1 MLRVPDS
8 EGRREGMGV
17 VVVTEVSADELPA
30 EAVEEAKARAATL
43 LLAFR
48 HGNQLAF
55 DHALD
60 RLLDEHVE
68 REVTTLLTW
77 IAAEAVRKAYAPEV
91 GDRVLRSMARRA
103 PRDTGA
109 VLVDEDGVDAA
120 RLIEAVAA
128 GEVTEV
134 RDLVAATPDTTFL
147 LGGLLQ
153 GVAMML
159 PLLPDGELAE
169 ITAELRRR
177 HGGVPAGVPE
187 ARAGV

>member
-1 MLRVPDS
+1 M
-8 EGRREGMGV
+8 
-17 VVVTEVSADELPA
+17 VVTEELADELPA

-55 DHALD
+55 DHELD
-60 RLLDEHVE
+60 LLLAERAE
-68 REVTTLLTW
+68 REVTTLLAW

-91 GDRVLRSMARRA
+91 GDRVLRAMARRA
-103 PRDTGA
+103 PADNGA
-109 VLVDEDGVDAA
+109 VEVDEESADAA

-128 GEVTEV
+128 GEVAEV
-134 RDLVAATPDTTFL
+134 RGLVASTADTTFL

-159 PLLPDGELAE
+159 PLLPEGELAE

-177 HGGVPAGVPE
+177 HGGPAAHVPE

>member
-1 MLRVPDS
+1 M
-8 EGRREGMGV
+8 
-17 VVVTEVSADELPA
+17 VVTEELADELPL

-48 HGNQLAF
+48 HGNQIAF
-55 DHALD
+55 DHELD
-60 RLLDEHVE
+60 LLFAEHAE
-68 REVTTLLTW
+68 REVTTLLAW

-91 GDRVLRSMARRA
+91 GDRVLRAMARRA
-103 PRDTGA
+103 PEDTGGVA
-109 VLVDEDGVDAA
+109 VDEETANAA
-120 RLIEAVAA
+120 QLIEAVAA
-128 GEVTEV
+128 GEVAEV
-134 RDLVAATPDTTFL
+134 CGLVAATPDTTFL

-177 HGGVPAGVPE
+177 HGGAAHVPE

>member
-1 MLRVPDS
+1 M
-8 EGRREGMGV
+8 V
-17 VVVTEVSADELPA
+17 VATEELADELPT

-55 DHALD
+55 DDALD
-60 RLLDEHVE
+60 RLLDEQAG

-91 GDRVLRSMARRA
+91 GDRVLRAMARRA
-103 PRDTGA
+103 PEDTSG
-109 VLVDEDGVDAA
+109 VLIDEDSADAA

-128 GEVTEV
+128 GEVSTV
-134 RDLVAATPDTTFL
+134 RDLVTATADTTFL
-147 LGGLLQ
+147 VGGLLQ

-159 PLLPDGELAE
+159 PLLPEGEVAE
-169 ITAELRRR
+169 IVAELRRR
-177 HGGVPAGVPE
+177 HCGDRCPDTPAGIPE

>member
-1 MLRVPDS
+1 M
-8 EGRREGMGV
+8 
-17 VVVTEVSADELPA
+17 VVTEELADELPL

-48 HGNQLAF
+48 HGNQIAF
-55 DHALD
+55 DHELD
-60 RLLDEHVE
+60 LLFAEHAE
-68 REVTTLLTW
+68 REVTTLLAW

-91 GDRVLRSMARRA
+91 GDRVLRAMARRA
-103 PRDTGA
+103 PEDTGGVA
-109 VLVDEDGVDAA
+109 VDEETANAA
-120 RLIEAVAA
+120 QLIEAVAA
-128 GEVTEV
+128 GEVAEV
-134 RDLVAATPDTTFL
+134 RGLVAATPDTTFL

-177 HGGVPAGVPE
+177 HGGAAHVPE

>member
-1 MLRVPDS
+1 M
-8 EGRREGMGV
+8 
-17 VVVTEVSADELPA
+17 VVTEELADELPV
-30 EAVEEAKARAATL
+30 EAVAEAKARAATL

-48 HGNQLAF
+48 HGNQIAF
-55 DHALD
+55 DHELD
-60 RLLDEHVE
+60 LLFAEHAE

-91 GDRVLRSMARRA
+91 GDRVLRAMARRA
-103 PRDTGA
+103 PEDTGA
-109 VLVDEDGVDAA
+109 VEVDEETANAA

-128 GEVTEV
+128 GEVAEV
-134 RDLVAATPDTTFL
+134 RGLVAATPDTTFL

-177 HGGVPAGVPE
+177 HGGAAHVPE

>member
-1 MLRVPDS
+1 MDV
-8 EGRREGMGV
+8 M
-17 VVVTEVSADELPA
+17 VTEELAGELPA
-30 EAVEEAKARAATL
+30 EAVEEAKGRAASL

-60 RLLDEHVE
+60 RLFEEHVE

-91 GDRVLRSMARRA
+91 GDRVLRAMARRA
-103 PRDTGA
+103 PHDTGA
-109 VLVDEDGVDAA
+109 VHVDEEGVDAA

-128 GEVTEV
+128 GEVAEV
-134 RDLVAATPDTTFL
+134 RGLVATTPDTTFL

-159 PLLPDGELAE
+159 PLLPEGELAE

-177 HGGVPAGVPE
+177 HGGAAASVPE

>member
-1 MLRVPDS
+1 M
-8 EGRREGMGV
+8 
-17 VVVTEVSADELPA
+17 VVTEELADELPA
-30 EAVEEAKARAATL
+30 EVVEEAKARAATL

-55 DHALD
+55 DHELEM
-60 RLLDEHVE
+60 LLAEQSE
-68 REVTTLLTW
+68 REVTTLLAW

-103 PRDTGA
+103 PADTGA
-109 VLVDEDGVDAA
+109 VAVDEESADAA

-128 GEVTEV
+128 GEVAEV
-134 RDLVAATPDTTFL
+134 RGLVASTADTTFL

-159 PLLPDGELAE
+159 PLLPEGELAE
-169 ITAELRRR
+169 ITSELRRR
-177 HGGVPAGVPE
+177 HGAAALVPE

>member
-1 MLRVPDS
+1 M
-8 EGRREGMGV
+8 
-17 VVVTEVSADELPA
+17 VVTEELADELPA

-55 DHALD
+55 DRELDQLFAEHAG
-60 RLLDEHVE
+60 
-68 REVTTLLTW
+68 REVTTLLAW

-91 GDRVLRSMARRA
+91 GDRVLRAMARRA
-103 PRDTGA
+103 PADSGA
-109 VLVDEDGVDAA
+109 VAVDEESADAA

-128 GEVTEV
+128 GEVAEV
-134 RDLVAATPDTTFL
+134 RGLVASTADTTFL

-159 PLLPDGELAE
+159 PLLPEGELAE

-177 HGGVPAGVPE
+177 HGGAVHVPE

>member
-1 MLRVPDS
+1 
-8 EGRREGMGV
+8 MGV
-17 VVVTEVSADELPA
+17 VVVTEVSADELSA

-68 REVTTLLTW
+68 REVATLLTW

-128 GEVTEV
+128 GGVTEV

-159 PLLPDGELAE
+159 PLLPEGELAG

-177 HGGVPAGVPE
+177 HGGAPAGVPE

>member
-1 MLRVPDS
+1 M
-8 EGRREGMGV
+8 
-17 VVVTEVSADELPA
+17 VVTEELADELPA
-30 EAVEEAKARAATL
+30 EAVEEAKARAAAL

-55 DHALD
+55 DTELDLLLAEHA
-60 RLLDEHVE
+60 E
-68 REVTTLLTW
+68 REVATLLTW

-91 GDRVLRSMARRA
+91 GDRVLRAMARRA
-103 PRDTGA
+103 PHDTGA
-109 VLVDEDGVDAA
+109 VDVDEETANAA
-120 RLIEAVAA
+120 QLIEAVAA
-128 GEVTEV
+128 GEVAEV
-134 RDLVAATPDTTFL
+134 RGLVAATPDTTFL

-177 HGGVPAGVPE
+177 HGGAAHVPE

>member
-1 MLRVPDS
+1 M
-8 EGRREGMGV
+8 
-17 VVVTEVSADELPA
+17 VVTEELADELPA
-30 EAVEEAKARAATL
+30 EAVEDAKARAATL

-55 DHALD
+55 DHELD
-60 RLLDEHVE
+60 LLCAEHAE
-68 REVTTLLTW
+68 REVTTLLAW

-103 PRDTGA
+103 PADSGA
-109 VLVDEDGVDAA
+109 VAVDEESADAA

-128 GEVTEV
+128 GEVAEV
-134 RDLVAATPDTTFL
+134 RGLVASTADTTFL

-159 PLLPDGELAE
+159 PLLPEGELAE

-177 HGGVPAGVPE
+177 HGGAAHVPE

>member
-1 MLRVPDS
+1 M
-8 EGRREGMGV
+8 
-17 VVVTEVSADELPA
+17 VVTKELADELPA

-55 DHALD
+55 DEELD
-60 RLLDEHVE
+60 RIFEEHAH

-91 GDRVLRSMARRA
+91 GDRVLRAMARRA
-103 PRDTGA
+103 PADTGA
-109 VLVDEDGVDAA
+109 VDVDEETADAA
-120 RLIEAVAA
+120 RLIEAVA
-128 GEVTEV
+128 GGRVTEV
-134 RDLVAATPDTTFL
+134 RGLVAATADTTFL

-159 PLLPDGELAE
+159 PFLPEGELAE
-169 ITAELRRR
+169 IAAELRRR
-177 HGGVPAGVPE
+177 HCGPCPEIPE

>member
-1 MLRVPDS
+1 M
-8 EGRREGMGV
+8 
-17 VVVTEVSADELPA
+17 VVTEELADELPA

-55 DHALD
+55 DHELEVLFAE
-60 RLLDEHVE
+60 RAE
-68 REVTTLLTW
+68 REVTTLLAW

-91 GDRVLRSMARRA
+91 GDRVLRAMARRA
-103 PRDTGA
+103 PADTGA
-109 VLVDEDGVDAA
+109 VAVDEESADAA

-128 GEVTEV
+128 GEVAEV
-134 RDLVAATPDTTFL
+134 RGLVAATADTTFL

-159 PLLPDGELAE
+159 PLLPEGELVE

-177 HGGVPAGVPE
+177 HGGAAHLPE

>member
-1 MLRVPDS
+1 M
-8 EGRREGMGV
+8 
-17 VVVTEVSADELPA
+17 VVTQELADELPA

-55 DHALD
+55 DQELDLLLTEHA
-60 RLLDEHVE
+60 E

-91 GDRVLRSMARRA
+91 GDKVLRAMARRA
-103 PRDTGA
+103 PDDTGA
-109 VLVDEDGVDAA
+109 VDVDEETSNAA
-120 RLIEAVAA
+120 QLIEAVADGRVA
-128 GEVTEV
+128 EV
-134 RDLVAATPDTTFL
+134 RGLVAATPDTTFL

-159 PLLPDGELAE
+159 PLLPEGELAE

-177 HGGVPAGVPE
+177 HGGAAHVPE

>member
-1 MLRVPDS
+1 M
-8 EGRREGMGV
+8 
-17 VVVTEVSADELPA
+17 VVTEELADELPA

-55 DHALD
+55 DHELEVLFAE
-60 RLLDEHVE
+60 RAE
-68 REVTTLLTW
+68 REVTTLLAW

-91 GDRVLRSMARRA
+91 GDRVLRAMARRA
-103 PRDTGA
+103 PADTGA
-109 VLVDEDGVDAA
+109 VAVDEESADAA

-128 GEVTEV
+128 GEVAEV
-134 RDLVAATPDTTFL
+134 RGLVASTADTTFL

-159 PLLPDGELAE
+159 PLLPEGELGE

-177 HGGVPAGVPE
+177 HGGAAHLPE

>member
-1 MLRVPDS
+1 M
-8 EGRREGMGV
+8 
-17 VVVTEVSADELPA
+17 VVTEELVDELPA

-55 DHALD
+55 DHELD
-60 RLLDEHVE
+60 LLLADHAA

-91 GDRVLRSMARRA
+91 GDKVLRAMARRA
-103 PRDTGA
+103 PAEAGE
-109 VLVDEDGVDAA
+109 VLVDEETAHAA
-120 RLIEAVAA
+120 QLIEAVAV
-128 GEVTEV
+128 GEVAEV
-134 RDLVAATPDTTFL
+134 RSLVAATADTTYL

-159 PLLPDGELAE
+159 PLLPEGELAE

-177 HGGVPAGVPE
+177 HGGGCGQVPE
-187 ARAGV
+187 ARAGN

>member
-1 MLRVPDS
+1 M
-8 EGRREGMGV
+8 
-17 VVVTEVSADELPA
+17 VVTEELVDELPA

-55 DHALD
+55 DHELD
-60 RLLDEHVE
+60 LLFAEHAE

-91 GDRVLRSMARRA
+91 GDKVLRAMARRA
-103 PRDTGA
+103 PEDTGG
-109 VLVDEDGVDAA
+109 VEVDEETASAA
-120 RLIEAVAA
+120 QLIEAVAA
-128 GEVTEV
+128 GEVAEV
-134 RDLVAATPDTTFL
+134 RGLVAATPDTTFL

-177 HGGVPAGVPE
+177 HGGAAHVPE

>member
-1 MLRVPDS
+1 M
-8 EGRREGMGV
+8 
-17 VVVTEVSADELPA
+17 VVTEELADELPA

-48 HGNQLAF
+48 HGNQIAF
-55 DHALD
+55 DHELD
-60 RLLDEHVE
+60 RLFAEHAE
-68 REVTTLLTW
+68 REVTTLLAW

-91 GDRVLRSMARRA
+91 GDRVLRAMARRA
-103 PRDTGA
+103 PHDTGA
-109 VLVDEDGVDAA
+109 VDVDEETANAA
-120 RLIEAVAA
+120 QLIEAVAA
-128 GEVTEV
+128 GEVAEV
-134 RDLVAATPDTTFL
+134 RALVAATPDTTFL

-177 HGGVPAGVPE
+177 HGGAAHVPE

>member
-1 MLRVPDS
+1 M
-8 EGRREGMGV
+8 
-17 VVVTEVSADELPA
+17 VVTEELADELPV

-48 HGNQLAF
+48 HGNQIAF
-55 DHALD
+55 DHELD
-60 RLLDEHVE
+60 LLFAEHAE
-68 REVTTLLTW
+68 REVTTLLAW

-91 GDRVLRSMARRA
+91 GDRVLRAMARRA
-103 PRDTGA
+103 PEDTGA
-109 VLVDEDGVDAA
+109 VDVDEETASAA
-120 RLIEAVAA
+120 GLIEAVAA
-128 GEVTEV
+128 GEVAEV
-134 RDLVAATPDTTFL
+134 RGLVAATPDTTFL

-177 HGGVPAGVPE
+177 HGGAAHVPE